1 MYIYDGAEV
10 DLQDLHP
17 PTENTIYGP
26 ETLQVQGFILFT
38 TFPNVVHHSER
49 SKAVN
54 QLFWRWFSEGNLAE
68 LAMDVI
74 CLACKSA
81 RTPQMFEVRTDVF
94 VMPSQCRASQKE
106 LLKKEAGLP

>member
-26 ETLQVQGFILFT
+26 ETLQVQAFILFT
-38 TFPNVVHHSER
+38 SFPNIVHHSER

-54 QLFWRWFSEGNLAE
+54 QLFWHWFSEGNLAE
-68 LAMDVI
+68 LAVDVM
-74 CLACKSA
+74 CLARKSA
-81 RTPQMFEVRTDVF
+81 RTPQMFEARTDVF

-106 LLKKEAGLP
+106 LLKKDPGLP